1 MGEKEML
8 VHKSHNTDATNA
20 ACFSG
25 GVEVLTEKRFPLLP
39 SSFFHFVAALCYKFC
54 TIQSRNPTNSHLS
67 TMATFFCPSKQK
79 VHTLTLV

>member
-25 GVEVLTEKRFPLLP
+25 GVEVLTGKRFPLLP
-39 SSFFHFVAALCYKFC
+39 SSFFHFARWPPYVTNFVLYSPGTPLTATAL
-54 TIQSRNPTNSHLS
+54 QWPL
-67 TMATFFCPSKQK
+67 FFVPANKKSI
-79 VHTLTLV
+79 H

>member
-25 GVEVLTEKRFPLLP
+25 GVEVLTENDFLFYPPPSSILLP
-39 SSFFHFVAALCYKFC
+39 PCATNFLHY
-54 TIQSRNPTNSHLS
+54 SRTSTNNYLF
-67 TMATFFCPSKQK
+67 TMATFCCPQGGCCRE
-79 VHTLTLV
+79 VQL

>member
-20 ACFSG
+20 ASFLG
-25 GVEVLTEKRFPLLP
+25 GVEVLTEKRFPFLP
-39 SSFFHFVAALCYKFC
+39 SSFFHFVVTLCYKFC
-54 TIQSRNPTNSHLS
+54 TIQSRNPTNSHRS
-67 TMATFFCPSKQK
+67 TMATFFRPSKQK